1 MYLHSQHCSLLNQN
15 VMLVRKV
22 SIPTESCMNELTSVQ
37 DVAEKEP
44 RQRGQNNKIT
54 VWIAHHLSGHPV
66 WLISAGAMALGI
78 AQVLP

>member
-1 MYLHSQHCSLLNQN
+1 MNEITADIYRNDLMYLHSQHCSLLNQN

-22 SIPTESCMNELTSVQ
+22 SIPTESCMNALTSVQ

-54 VWIAHHLSGHPV
+54 V
-66 WLISAGAMALGI
+66 
-78 AQVLP
+78 